1 MTYLIQVD
9 GVIREM
15 TTSEAAAHEQFLA
28 NAAAA
33 DEAAAIE
40 AAAALEAR
48 KAPLRRLGLTED
60 EINTVLGL

>member
-1 MTYLIQVD
+1 MTYRVQIDDLVRDATPEEVAQIEADQAQ
-9 GVIREM
+9 REAEL
-15 TTSEAAAHEQFLA
+15 EA
-28 NAAAA
+28 
-33 DEAAAIE
+33 